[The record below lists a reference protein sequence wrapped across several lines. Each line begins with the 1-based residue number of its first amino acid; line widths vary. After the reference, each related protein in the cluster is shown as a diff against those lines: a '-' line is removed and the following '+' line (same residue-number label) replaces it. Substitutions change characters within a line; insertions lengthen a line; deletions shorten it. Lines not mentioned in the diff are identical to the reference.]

1 MTMNILKCDIPY
13 GEKEVELNI
22 PKGNLAEI
30 LSPRKISLPTNQ
42 EDEIRKAIN
51 NPIGTPPLEEI
62 VKGGKKV
69 VIICEDITR
78 SAPISKVLAIVIEKL
93 KAAKVNNEHISIIMA
108 LGSHR
113 PMTEN
118 EIKRKVGEEIYSR
131 FKVVNSE
138 FKDKSKL
145 SDLGEAPGGVRV
157 WANKRVIRGDV
168 KIGVGSIVP
177 HPAIGFSGGGKII
190 YPGVVGEETVAS
202 FHLRSASV
210 NQNLLG
216 KEENKV
222 RQEMESWIKKV
233 GLDFIINFVLTP
245 NDELYRVVAG
255 HYIQAHRAGVK
266 FSRHIYG
273 VKATR
278 KVDTVVVSSHPADFD
293 FWQGTK
299 GILSG
304 ELILKDGGK
313 LILLAPC
320 FEGVGPHPSF
330 PHYAGIEDIE
340 SLLTSA
346 KREEFKPAEVLPL
359 SVGIQVARVRKRVRI
374 GIISNGLD
382 RRDAEKAKFKYYT
395 DVDEVQEEI
404 CRCEEK
410 GNEIS
415 IIPYG
420 SHTYPYF

>member
-1 MTMNILKCDIPY
+1 MDVLKFNIPY
-13 GEKEVELNI
+13 GDKEVKLDI
-22 PKGNLAEI
+22 PKGNLAEV

-42 EDEIRKAIN
+42 EDTIRKAIN

-62 VKGGKKV
+62 VKGKKKV
-69 VIICEDITR
+69 IIICEDITR
-78 SAPISKVLAIVIEKL
+78 SAPISKVLPIVIEKL
-93 KAAKVNNEHISIIMA
+93 KAAKVNDENISIIMA

-113 PMTEN
+113 PMMKN

-131 FKVVNSE
+131 FEVANSE
-138 FKDKSKL
+138 FKDKSQL

-157 WANKRVIRGDV
+157 WANKRVIKGDV
-168 KIGVGSIVP
+168 KIGIGTIVP
-177 HPAIGFSGGGKII
+177 HPAVGFSGGGKII

-222 RQEMESWIKKV
+222 RQEMESWIEKV
-233 GLDFIINFVLTP
+233 GLDFIINFILTP
-245 NDELYRVVAG
+245 NDQLYRAVAG

-266 FSRHIYG
+266 FSRDIYG
-273 VKATR
+273 IKATK
-278 KVDTVVVSSHPADFD
+278 KVDTVVVSSHPTDID

-304 ELILKDGGK
+304 ELILKDGGE

-320 FEGVGPHPSF
+320 FEGLGPHLTF
-330 PHYAGIEDIE
+330 PHYIGTENMK

-346 KREEFKPAEVLPL
+346 KRGEFKPAEVLPL

-382 RRDAEKAKFKYYT
+382 KRDAEKAKFKYYT
-395 DVDEVQEEI
+395 DLDEVQEEI
-404 CRCEEK
+404 YGRCEEK